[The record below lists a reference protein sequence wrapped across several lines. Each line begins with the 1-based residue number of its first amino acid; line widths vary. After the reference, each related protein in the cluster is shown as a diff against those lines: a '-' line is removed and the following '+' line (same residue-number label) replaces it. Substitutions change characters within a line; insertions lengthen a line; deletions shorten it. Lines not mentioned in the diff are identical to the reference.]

1 MSLRIAIESIL
12 QPNFTEYQGNRK
24 RPTRESIIR
33 LLEERPP
40 EGKLTDQ
47 KVQAYLVEIR
57 LGYLTD
63 PTADNT
69 TIPAAREVYM
79 SKNGLIF
86 KATIKAQV
94 TDNGSL
100 TPVKNPSPV
109 AYRPTSEGKKA
120 TEAQLQTF
128 LPILKEAH
136 NLSFD

>member
-1 MSLRIAIESIL
+1 
-12 QPNFTEYQGNRK
+12 
-24 RPTRESIIR
+24 
-33 LLEERPP
+33 
-40 EGKLTDQ
+40 
-47 KVQAYLVEIR
+47 
-57 LGYLTD
+57 
-63 PTADNT
+63 
-69 TIPAAREVYM
+69 M

-109 AYRPTSEGKKA
+109 AYRPTNEGKKA